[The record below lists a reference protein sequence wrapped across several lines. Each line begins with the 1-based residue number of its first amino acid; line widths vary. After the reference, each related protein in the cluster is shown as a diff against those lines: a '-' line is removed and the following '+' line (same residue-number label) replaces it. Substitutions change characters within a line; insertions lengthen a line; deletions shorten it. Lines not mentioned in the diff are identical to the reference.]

1 MTQNYFTYNG
11 VTYHTGDIVKVFW
24 YSIYAPT
31 PKVKEAV
38 FVSCDP
44 EKDEYNFK
52 VDEKMY
58 CYTQELFYHMIYQN
72 TEQSNMQ
79 NKAHLQGRTFVD
91 ELNMDG
97 MLIAWIW
104 YIFIMAIGVIF
115 NDRIVL
121 WIAASIIFFNYRNNK
136 LKNGGKRK

>member
-1 MTQNYFTYNG
+1 MTQNYFIYNG
-11 VTYHTGDIVKVFW
+11 TTYRTGDIVKVLW
-24 YSIYAPT
+24 YSVYAPT

-58 CYTQELFYHMIYQN
+58 CYTQKLFCHMIYQN
-72 TEQSNMQ
+72 TERPNMQ
-79 NKAHLQGRTFVD
+79 NKTHLQSRTFVD

-104 YIFIMAIGVIF
+104 YVFIMAIGVIF